1 MRKGFSERLRIER
14 LREALGRLTRRYS
27 VMVHAGPDSGL
38 RHFSLPALAIPVA
51 AAFLLLCLL
60 GGGLAVLG
68 WASSRVERAHLAQ
81 LKAENQRLAHQVE
94 DFRQTVETFE
104 ARMEETSQLE
114 RELRTLANL
123 DPIPD
128 DVRRLGVGGPMS
140 FAQLEDETSPYPQVR
155 RGREALSRLEELN
168 RQADFQHANFR
179 DMVGTLRESREELN
193 RIPSISPIR
202 TGWYS
207 SRYGNRID
215 PFTGRQTFHKGLDFS
230 AWTGTPVY
238 ATADGKVR
246 NAGRSGEFG
255 LMVEIDHGNGIVTKY
270 GHNSKLLVKVGQE
283 VKRGDQIAE
292 VGSTG
297 RSTSPHCHYEVHVD
311 GRHVNPWR
319 YILDGGPSMSP
330 GA

>member
-1 MRKGFSERLRIER
+1 MRMRILQILRVERLRS
-14 LREALGRLTRRYS
+14 LLSAVSRRYS
-27 VMVHAGPDSGL
+27 VMVHSGPDTGL
-38 RHFSLPALAIPVA
+38 KHFSLPALAVPGA
-51 AAFLLLCLL
+51 AVLLFLGLV
-60 GGGLAVLG
+60 GGGMAVLSWTG
-68 WASSRVERAHLAQ
+68 ARVERAHLAQ
-81 LKAENQRLAHQVE
+81 LQAENQRLARQVE
-94 DFRQTVETFE
+94 DFRQTVEVFE
-104 ARMEETSQLE
+104 SRMEETSQLE

-128 DVRRLGVGGPMS
+128 DVRRLGVGGPLS
-140 FAQLEDETSPYPQVR
+140 FAELQDETSPFPQVR
-155 RGREALSRLEELN
+155 RGREALSRLEQLN

-179 DMVGTLRESREELN
+179 EMVGTLRESREELD

-207 SRYGNRID
+207 SRYGNRND
-215 PFTGRQTFHKGLDFS
+215 PFTGRRTFHRGLDFS

-246 NAGRSGEFG
+246 SAGRSGELG
-255 LMVEIDHGNGIVTKY
+255 LLVEIDHGNGVRTRY
-270 GHNSKLLVKVGQE
+270 GHNSKLVVKVGQQ
-283 VKRGDQIAE
+283 VKRGAVVAE

-319 YILDGGPSMSP
+319 YILDGGPSMSS